1 MLSYSAAISIAIVAV
16 LLFWIGFTFNRFV
29 RQRNLA
35 REAWSGVDVQLKRR
49 HDLIPRLVECV
60 KGYRGY
66 ESSVLEKL
74 TQARA
79 QAQIATGALASNLA
93 EMGLTQTLRTFLGM
107 AEAYPDLKAGR
118 NFQDLSAALIETEDQ
133 LQYARRY
140 YNGTVRDYSILAESF
155 PSQFV
160 ARLFGFQPPS
170 YFEVESS
177 LERQVPEVK
186 L

>member
-1 MLSYSAAISIAIVAV
+1 MLSYRVTICIAIVAM
-16 LLFWIGFTFNRFV
+16 LLIWIGFTFNRFV
-29 RQRNLA
+29 RHRNLA

-66 ESSVLEKL
+66 EASVLEKL

-79 QAQIATGALASNLA
+79 QARIATGVLASSQA
-93 EMGLTQTLRTFLGM
+93 ETGVTQTLRTFLGV

-118 NFQDLSAALIETEDQ
+118 NFQDLSAALIATEDQ

-155 PSQFV
+155 PSHSV
-160 ARLFGFQPPS
+160 ARLFGFQVPP

-177 LERQVPEVK
+177 MDRQVPEVK